1 MGKSAKLA
9 LKIVPWS
16 IVGLLALAG
25 MTLALLS
32 DPAKF
37 LQFIITGISVGM
49 VYALIALGFALIWKS
64 SSVANLALGQIV
76 LISAWF
82 NYSMF
87 VDRGLPVYLAFLLVI
102 VFSVF
107 LGWIIERLTLRPLI
121 GQPILSLIAVTLG
134 VGYFLEGL
142 VTFIWPQST
151 AGFGDKQIFPKD
163 VIHIGP
169 AVISQEYAWVILICL
184 IIFVLLTLF
193 FRYHKMGI
201 AMRATADDQMAVQA
215 CGIPVTKVFSTSWM
229 LACMVAAIGGVLISS
244 IGGIS
249 HGLVETGLKSF
260 SVVILGGLDSF
271 IGAMVAGPIIGL
283 AETVGGGYLGTII
296 SWGGIRDI
304 IPFVIIIIVMTFKPY
319 GLFGEKRIERI

>member
-1 MGKSAKLA
+1 MNWAE
-9 LKIVPWS
+9 
-16 IVGLLALAG
+16 
-25 MTLALLS
+25 
-32 DPAKF
+32 F
-37 LQFIITGISVGM
+37 LQFVITGISVGM

-87 VDRGLPVYLAFLLVI
+87 VSAGLPAIVSFLLVA
-102 VFSVF
+102 VFAV
-107 LGWIIERLTLRPLI
+107 LMGWVIERFALRPLI

-134 VGYFLEGL
+134 IGYFLEGL
-142 VTFIWPQST
+142 VTFIWPSST
-151 AGFGDKQIFPKD
+151 AGFGDKQIFPSD

-169 AVISQEYAWVILICL
+169 AVISQEYVWVMVIC
-184 IIFVLLTLF
+184 IVIFLLLTLF
-193 FRYHKMGI
+193 FRFHKMGI

-215 CGIPVTKVFSTSWM
+215 CGIPVTRVFSTSWM
-229 LACMVAAIGGVLISS
+229 LACLVAAIGGVLISS

-271 IGAMVAGPIIGL
+271 IGAMVAGPAIGL
-283 AETVGGGYLGTII
+283 AETLGGGYLSRII
-296 SWGGIRDI
+296 EWGGIRDI
-304 IPFVIIIIVMTFKPY
+304 IPFVIIIIVMVIKPY